1 MEKKAVFQYELL
13 GGSSDFKGVIWSGME
28 SLGVV
33 DVFCTTS
40 ECATT
45 FTSNFITIS
54 IFIIFHFFVCGFSHF
69 DIRNVGE
76 EFFRMSS

>member
-1 MEKKAVFQYELL
+1 MGKKAVFQYELL
-13 GGSSDFKGVIWSGME
+13 GDGSDFKGVIWSGME

-54 IFIIFHFFVCGFSHF
+54 IFIIFNFFVCGFSHF

>member
-1 MEKKAVFQYELL
+1 MVRNGKF
-13 GGSSDFKGVIWSGME
+13 GC
-28 SLGVV
+28 VV

-40 ECATT
+40 DCATT

-54 IFIIFHFFVCGFSHF
+54 IFIIFHFFVCGCSHF

-76 EFFRMSS
+76 EFSRMSS